1 VGDPQHLRSLV
12 LLVFACCVYLFA
24 RLALLTAGV
33 VAMVG
38 GVGKPPAGSEPPWYK
53 FYERGALM
61 LSSFIGGIALLFLLA
76 VYYRLHHTFTN
87 TGVDIDQCGVE
98 DKVIGSKVSMHSD
111 MGTAWTFFAVGGG
124 LPDVATHGLYITL
137 EGDGGT
143 KNVPACLVAGVDAM
157 GKHAYS
163 MPIKYG
169 ALLLLLLEGLYAAAM
184 IGVSLYYPPSQSGSR
199 QDGAETTYGGYGGD
213 FDRTRRAAPAPVG
226 ERVSLLKL
234 V

>member
-1 VGDPQHLRSLV
+1 M
-12 LLVFACCVYLFA
+12 YLFA
-24 RLALLTAGV
+24 RLALLVAEA
-33 VAMVG
+33 VAMFG
-38 GVGKPPAGSEPPWYK
+38 GAVRKPPAGSEPPWYK
-53 FYERGALM
+53 SYERATLM
-61 LSSFIGGIALLFLLA
+61 LSSTIGAIGLLFLLA

-87 TGVDIDQCGVE
+87 TGVDTDPCGVTE
-98 DKVIGSKVSMHSD
+98 KVIGSKVSMHSD
-111 MGTAWTFFAVGGG
+111 MGTAWAFFAVGGG
-124 LPDVATHGLYITL
+124 LPDVATHGLYITP
-137 EGDGGT
+137 EVGDST
-143 KNVPACLVAGVDAM
+143 TNIHACLVAGVDVM

-169 ALLLLLLEGLYAAAM
+169 ALLLLLLEGIYAAAM

-199 QDGAETTYGGYGGD
+199 QGGAETTYGGYGGD